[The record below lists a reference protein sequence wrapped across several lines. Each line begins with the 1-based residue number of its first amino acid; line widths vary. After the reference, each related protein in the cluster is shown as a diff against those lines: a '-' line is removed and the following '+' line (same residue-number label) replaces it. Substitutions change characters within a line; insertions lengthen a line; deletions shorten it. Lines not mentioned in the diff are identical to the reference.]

1 VIASKEA
8 TMNEQLPL
16 FQWRESSWAA
26 KIWEQLGPR
35 ARRQVLSLLAEMG
48 KVAVQENR
56 GVVKKEEEDD
66 TGTDHS

>member
-1 VIASKEA
+1 
-8 TMNEQLPL
+8 MNEQLPL
-16 FQWRESSWAA
+16 FEGKESSGAA

-48 KVAVQENR
+48 KVAVKGKQE
-56 GVVKKEEEDD
+56 VVKKEEEDD

>member
-1 VIASKEA
+1 
-8 TMNEQLPL
+8 MNEQLPL
-16 FQWRESSWAA
+16 FEGKESSWAA

-56 GVVKKEEEDD
+56 EVVKKEGEDD
-66 TGTDHS
+66 TGPDHS